1 VKNEVSEE
9 KDDVSPRP
17 RRIVHLVNRLTY
29 DRLGGVFKELSEAG
43 IVSEYGA

>member
-1 VKNEVSEE
+1 MKNEVSEE

-17 RRIVHLVNRLTY
+17 RRIVHLLTY